1 MSVEPS
7 HGYTSTGKPVHAE
20 VHDHLP
26 EVTRYQRFNKR
37 LATALTKHV
46 GTMTCFWIFC
56 GLSMLSLPATLVL
69 SNVIPANWIPPFFR
83 TFGFSL
89 LIAWMCQNFI
99 QLVLF
104 PALMVGQNLQNQ
116 ASDARSTK
124 TFEDVQELKHAI
136 QKIITMLEDK
146 TNE

>member
-1 MSVEPS
+1 
-7 HGYTSTGKPVHAE
+7 
-20 VHDHLP
+20 
-26 EVTRYQRFNKR
+26 
-37 LATALTKHV
+37 
-46 GTMTCFWIFC
+46 
-56 GLSMLSLPATLVL
+56 MLSLPATLVL

-99 QLVLF
+99 QLVLL